1 MLTTLETI
9 KLQLGIPMEDISD
22 DELLTRQIKG
32 TSAAIE
38 TYCNRE
44 FADDYT
50 LPGEELTGDKPRLPY
65 DVEDACIM
73 WASLRYQT
81 GSSIGLSS
89 ERIEGLGQ
97 KVYAAQNIG
106 HRLLPAPAAVIALID
121 PYRKMVLG

>member
-1 MLTTLETI
+1 MLTTLEAV
-9 KLQLGIPMEDISD
+9 KLQLGIPIEDTSD

-38 TYCNRE
+38 TYCNRV

-50 LPGEELTGDKPRLPY
+50 LPGEEPTDDKPILPY
-65 DVEDACIM
+65 DVEDACIL

-81 GSSIGLSS
+81 GNSIGLSS

-97 KVYAAQNIG
+97 KVYAVQNIG
-106 HRLLPAPAAVIALID
+106 LRLLPAPAAVIALID